1 MPRCE
6 ADGATCALLSSF
18 IAYIVNPILILL
30 ASLAVLVFV
39 WGVVQYLWKLR
50 GGDTNNTDGKQ
61 HMLWG
66 LVGLFVIVS
75 TVTILHIISNTV
87 SGLLP

>member
-1 MPRCE
+1 MTRCA
-6 ADGATCALLSSF
+6 ADADTCAILSRL
-18 IAYIVNPILILL
+18 IAYIVNPLLILL
-30 ASLAVLVFV
+30 ASLAVMVFV

-50 GGDTNNTDGKQ
+50 GGESSSDGKQ

-66 LVGLFVIVS
+66 LVGLFIIVS
-75 TVTILHIISNTV
+75 TMALLTIISNTV